1 MKYGFDAWLKG
12 ADGTSLPVYCE
23 VQIPHVGGQKASVL
37 ITISSE
43 YLTDTPPKN
52 PCEVVGTFGEIS
64 ISISGVH
71 WRIFPLNMGHA
82 HGQQT
87 VELLDVERMTL
98 TLPYRTTDREL
109 RFHLGPV
116 KFLKSQSGAILFDG
130 KASYKELFRLNIP
143 GLGVTK
149 FIMEWV
155 TTYHRDA
162 EIPSA
167 TTVAG
172 FSAIVEAPMST
183 VVDAHHLAR
192 RFRRS
197 LDVLSILFRQ
207 AITLHG
213 WTWTDQRTTS
223 TWLRPLSPIQTPCAH
238 DERGDHVVLPASF
251 VQVADALLDAFD
263 KADRKTQSLARHI
276 AVALNPHR
284 GAQAENRFLF
294 LYSVLERAVKSIA
307 KNNKI
312 DRPSDGSTKTLV
324 RLLEEL
330 RAEVIRADAEYAEVV
345 ANRIM
350 GLADQVQR
358 PSSKDEY
365 DRFFQTYPSM
375 RYYSSDLWPLQGQ
388 GKNRGLKE
396 LRNAMAHGSSSYVP
410 ADVTSVAQWH
420 ISVWLERFIFVLF
433 EMDVPEGIQPNSYL
447 LEVGGG
453 GYYDHETWGPLQ
465 SKPDVEI

>member
-12 ADGTSLPVYCE
+12 ADGNSLPVYCE

-64 ISISGVH
+64 ISMSGVH

-87 VELLDVERMTL
+87 IELLNIERMTL
-98 TLPYRTTDREL
+98 SRPYRTADREL
-109 RFHLGPV
+109 RLHLAPV
-116 KFLKSQSGAILFDG
+116 EFLRRQSGTVLFNG
-130 KASYKELFRLNIP
+130 GEGFKELFRLNLP

-162 EIPSA
+162 ELPGAS
-167 TTVAG
+167 TVAG
-172 FSAIVEAPMST
+172 FSAIVDTPLGIP
-183 VVDAHHLAR
+183 VDAHYLVK
-192 RFRRS
+192 RFRRN
-197 LDVLSILFRQ
+197 LDILSVLFRQ

-213 WTWTDQRTTS
+213 WTWTDQLSAS
-223 TWLRPLSPIQTPCAH
+223 TWFLPLSPRRTPCAH
-238 DERGDHVVLPASF
+238 DDRGDDVVLPTSF

-276 AVALNPHR
+276 AVALNPHQS
-284 GAQAENRFLF
+284 AQAESRFLF
-294 LYSVLERAVKSIA
+294 IYSVLERAVKSTG
-307 KNNKI
+307 KSNNI
-312 DRPSDGSTKTLV
+312 DNPADDSTNTLM
-324 RLLEEL
+324 RLLMEL
-330 RAEVIRADAEYAEVV
+330 RADVIRANGEGADI
-345 ANRIM
+345 ANRIL
-350 GLADQVQR
+350 GLVDHVQR
-358 PSSKDEY
+358 PNSKNEY
-365 DRFFQTYPSM
+365 DRFFQKYSSM
-375 RYYSSDLWPLQGQ
+375 SYYSSDLWPLKGQ

-396 LRNAMAHGSSSYVP
+396 LRNAMAHGRGSYVP

-420 ISVWLERFIFVLF
+420 ISILLERFIFVLLK
-433 EMDVPEGIQPNSYL
+433 MDVPEGIKPDSYL
-447 LEVGGG
+447 LESGGR
-453 GYYDHETWGPLQ
+453 GYYDKDFWAPLQ
-465 SKPDVEI
+465 SKPDIAI